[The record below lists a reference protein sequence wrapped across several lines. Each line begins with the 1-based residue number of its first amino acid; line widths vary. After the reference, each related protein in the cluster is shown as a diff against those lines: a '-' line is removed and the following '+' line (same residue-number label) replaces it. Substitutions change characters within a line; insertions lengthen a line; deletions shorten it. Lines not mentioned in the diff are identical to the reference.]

1 VTLGSQPPKVA
12 SSVPDAVGRAYVD
25 RLAATECP
33 AFTARRKRRA
43 EASGAP
49 NDPIVWR
56 EARGAN
62 VVDVEGNVFVDLTS
76 GFGASSVGHAHPRV
90 VEAIR
95 EQSSRL
101 VQGLGDVY
109 PSDVKVALLE
119 RLAAMMP
126 FAGARALLATNGA
139 DAVEIG
145 LQTARLATGRPGI
158 VAFTGAYHG
167 LSLGALDVCGYSPA
181 FREPFASWLTDDVVF
196 VPFAARE
203 DERTASLTALEAALV
218 SGNVGAVLIEPI
230 LGRGGVHVPPAGYL
244 VDVASLARR
253 HGALVV
259 VDEIFV
265 GLGRAGSHLRS
276 VEEGV
281 TPDIVCLG
289 KALGGGMPIS
299 ACLARED
306 VMRAWGEPGREAI
319 RTGTFY
325 GHPVSCAAAL
335 SALDVLEDEGLVAR
349 SHALGE
355 RALARLARHGD
366 ARGAGLFLGL
376 DVGAPGRALGVVRR
390 MLELGYLVLPAG
402 NDASVV
408 QLVPPLSIDEGLLEG
423 AIDAL
428 GRVVRGEA

>member
-1 VTLGSQPPKVA
+1 MTLGSQPPKVA

-203 DERTASLTALEAALV
+203 DERTA
-218 SGNVGAVLIEPI
+218 
-230 LGRGGVHVPPAGYL
+230 
-244 VDVASLARR
+244 
-253 HGALVV
+253 
-259 VDEIFV
+259 
-265 GLGRAGSHLRS
+265 
-276 VEEGV
+276 
-281 TPDIVCLG
+281 
-289 KALGGGMPIS
+289 
-299 ACLARED
+299 
-306 VMRAWGEPGREAI
+306 
-319 RTGTFY
+319 
-325 GHPVSCAAAL
+325 
-335 SALDVLEDEGLVAR
+335 
-349 SHALGE
+349 
-355 RALARLARHGD
+355 
-366 ARGAGLFLGL
+366 
-376 DVGAPGRALGVVRR
+376 
-390 MLELGYLVLPAG
+390 
-402 NDASVV
+402 
-408 QLVPPLSIDEGLLEG
+408 
-423 AIDAL
+423 
-428 GRVVRGEA
+428 